1 MSPTRWQL
9 NIGKSV
15 TLNSA
20 GNGTVTITPPRTERW
35 HIQRIAVVTNQA
47 STVTTMPIASV
58 YVDSI
63 ADANLLDS
71 TYTGAR
77 DGGDF
82 DIWLQP
88 AQPIIGQWTSGVAS
102 SIATLSLF
110 GEVDSV

>member
-1 MSPTRWQL
+1 MATKVFQL
-9 NIGKSV
+9 NIGGNV

-20 GNGTVTITPPRTERW
+20 GFGTVTLGPPRTERW
-35 HIQRIAVVTNQA
+35 HIRRIAVVTNQS

-63 ADANLLDS
+63 ANSNLLDS

-82 DIWLQP
+82 DIWLES
-88 AQPIIGQWTSGVAS
+88 AQKIIGEWVGGVAAT
-102 SIATLSLF
+102 IATLSLF
-110 GEVDSV
+110 GEVELV